1 MRDLG
6 PGGLPWLRS
15 FEARVQAAVTE
26 RVRAALS
33 RARRSDRARA
43 VTPPCI
49 DLPACLARVARGE
62 PEAARELVSHTHP
75 MVLRLVRAHRSHS
88 FSDEDLVQEVYLTMF
103 SKLDRYRAREGV
115 PFEHW
120 FSRLTV
126 NTCRDALRS
135 EARRPGLQSMSNA
148 AQQGLET
155 LAGGL
160 NDSEVEAHAAR
171 ELLDLL
177 LAQLATDDRLVLTLL
192 DLEQRS
198 VAEIARITGWSRALV
213 KVRAFR
219 ARAKLRLIA
228 ERRAGGAA

>member
-1 MRDLG
+1 MRT
-6 PGGLPWLRS
+6 
-15 FEARVQAAVTE
+15 AVTD
-26 RVRAALS
+26 RVRASLS
-33 RARRSDRARA
+33 RARRSDRAEA
-43 VTPPCI
+43 VTQPAI
-49 DLPACLARVARGE
+49 DLQDCLARVARGE
-62 PEAARELVSHTHP
+62 PQAARELVSHTHP

-103 SKLDRYRAREGV
+103 TKLDRYHAREGV

-120 FSRLTV
+120 LSRLTV

-135 EARRPGLQSMSNA
+135 EARRPGLHMMSGA
-148 AQQGLET
+148 ARRGLET
-155 LAGGL
+155 LAGGRNNAEL
-160 NDSEVEAHAAR
+160 DALAAR

-177 LAQLATDDRLVLTLL
+177 LAQLAPDDRLVLSLL

-219 ARAKLRLIA
+219 ARRKLRLIA
-228 ERRAGGAA
+228 ERRNGGAA